1 MPHAAKILIVDD
13 SESTRMALKE
23 VLLSAGY
30 KVTEA
35 ENGKVA
41 LLMAQ
46 ESQFDLVIT
55 DIKMP
60 VMGGIEFIKEL
71 RHSNK
76 YQSTPVMT
84 LAGPISP
91 QEVGELKSVN
101 IMFNSSGI
109 DTSIIPVDST
119 MKSIH

>member
-1 MPHAAKILIVDD
+1 MKRSANILVVDD
-13 SESTRMALKE
+13 SESMRVAIKE
-23 VLLSAGY
+23 VLKNAGY

-41 LLMAQ
+41 LLLAR
-46 ESQFDLVIT
+46 ENQFDLVIT

-71 RHSNK
+71 RDTNK

-84 LAGPISP
+84 LASSISP
-91 QEVGELKSVN
+91 QEIRQLRNAN
-101 IMFNSSGI
+101 IMSPCSGE
-109 DTSIIPVDST
+109 DVPVVPIKYAIS
-119 MKSIH
+119 SIH